1 MFLNFIKAKRSFTF
15 IEIIMV
21 IVILGIIS
29 AAVGTFVIE
38 LSIASARSSE
48 YTTAMNL
55 ARMEMEVVNNLPY
68 ASITS
73 LTTNNYNG
81 YLYTVVRTVSF
92 VFGDALSAESLKQ
105 ILIQVRKSGSTDNLA
120 TLYTYIAKNVTAGL

>member
-1 MFLNFIKAKRSFTF
+1 
-15 IEIIMV
+15 MV